1 MDGNM
6 IRNIG
11 IIAHVD
17 HGKTTLVDAMLRQ
30 SGIFRENEQVVERVM
45 DRNELERERG
55 ITIFS
60 KNASIYFN
68 DYKINIVDT
77 PGHADFGGE
86 VERILRMVDGVLLL
100 VDACDG
106 PMPQTRFVLKKSLE
120 LNLKPVVVINKIDR
134 AEARPDQVLNE
145 IFDLFV
151 HLGANDNQLD
161 FPVVYT
167 SAKQG
172 IAMLDA
178 KEKGKDILPLFETVV
193 KHVPPPPGDAQLP
206 FQMLVTTIDYNNYL
220 GRIAIGKIA
229 NGTIKA
235 GNQIALVRKD
245 GTTEFAKILKLLGY
259 LGLKQIEINDASYG
273 DIIAI
278 AGLKDVDIGDTI
290 ADVSNPV
297 ALPYT
302 KIDEPTLSI
311 NLMVNT
317 SPFAGQD
324 GKFVTSRQI
333 RERLFKELK
342 SNVSLRI
349 EELEGGDAFKVCGR
363 GELHLGILIET
374 MRREGY
380 EFQVSKPEVILK
392 DENGVIMEPVE
403 MAIIDVEEAYVGKI
417 IEKLG
422 TRKGDMKNMN
432 PLDSGVTRL
441 EYIVPARGL
450 MGLRSE
456 LLTDTKGTGIMHHS
470 FHGYAPY
477 RGEISYRQNGVLIAM
492 ENGVSTTY
500 ALNNLQERSK
510 LFIDAAIPVYE
521 GMIIGENSREGD
533 LVVNPCKEK
542 KLTNV
547 RAAGADDTIK
557 LTPPIKM
564 SLEQALEYIE
574 SDELVEITPSNIRL
588 RKKHLS
594 ANERKRK
601 ERGSLQ
607 VA

>member
-259 LGLKQIEINDASYG
+259 LGLKQVEINDASYG

>member
-1 MDGNM
+1 MNGNM

-60 KNASIYFN
+60 KNASIYYT

-245 GTTEFAKILKLLGY
+245 GTTESAKILKLLGY
-259 LGLKQIEINDASYG
+259 QGLKQVEINDAAYG

-290 ADVSNPV
+290 SDISNPV

-392 DENGVIMEPVE
+392 DENGVIMEPME
-403 MAIIDVEEAYVGKI
+403 MLIIDVEEAYVGKI

>member
-1 MDGNM
+1 MHVNK

-30 SGIFRENEQVVERVM
+30 SGVFRENEQVIERVM
-45 DRNELERERG
+45 DSNELERERG

-60 KNASIYFN
+60 KNASIFYKDF
-68 DYKINIVDT
+68 KINIVDT

-120 LNLKPVVVINKIDR
+120 LDLKPVVVINKIDR
-134 AEARPDQVLNE
+134 SEARPEQVLNG

-151 HLGANDNQLD
+151 NLDANDDQLD

-167 SAKQG
+167 SAKHG
-172 IAMLDA
+172 IAMLNMED
-178 KEKGKDILPLFETVV
+178 KGRDIKPLFETIIRY
-193 KHVPPPPGDAQLP
+193 VPPPPGDGKSP

-229 NGTIKA
+229 SGVVRT
-235 GNQIALVRKD
+235 GDQIILVRKD
-245 GTTEFAKILKLLGY
+245 GSVESGKILKLLGY
-259 LGLKQIEINDASYG
+259 HGLKQIE
-273 DIIAI
+273 
-278 AGLKDVDIGDTI
+278 
-290 ADVSNPV
+290 
-297 ALPYT
+297 
-302 KIDEPTLSI
+302 IDEPTLSI

-324 GKFVTSRQI
+324 GKFVTSRQL
-333 RERLFKELK
+333 RERLLKELK
-342 SNVSLRI
+342 SNVSLKI
-349 EELEGGDAFKVCGR
+349 EEMEGGDTFKICGR

-392 DENGVIMEPVE
+392 KENGIVMEPVE
-403 MAIIDVEEAYVGKI
+403 WLIIDVEEDHLGKI

-422 TRKGDMKNMN
+422 QRRGEMKNMI
-432 PLDSGVTRL
+432 PLGRGVKRL
-441 EYIVPARGL
+441 EYTVPARGL
-450 MGLRSE
+450 LGFRSE
-456 LLTDTKGTGIMHHS
+456 LMTETKGTAIMHHS

-477 RGEISYRQNGVLIAM
+477 RGEISYRVNGVLIAM
-492 ENGVSTTY
+492 ENGISTTY
-500 ALNNLQERSK
+500 ALNNLQERGK
-510 LFIDAAIPVYE
+510 LFIDSATDVYE
-521 GMIIGENSREGD
+521 GMIIGENAREGD
-533 LVVNPCKEK
+533 MVVNPCKGK

-547 RAAGADDTIK
+547 RAAGSDDTIK
-557 LTPPIKM
+557 ITPPVKM

-574 SDELVEITPSNIRL
+574 EDELVEITPKNIRL
-588 RKKHLS
+588 RKKYLS
-594 ANERKRK
+594 ASERKRK
-601 ERGSLQ
+601 ER

>member
-1 MDGNM
+1 
-6 IRNIG
+6 
-11 IIAHVD
+11 
-17 HGKTTLVDAMLRQ
+17 MLRQ
-30 SGIFRENEQVVERVM
+30 SGVFRDNEHIVDRVM
-45 DRNELERERG
+45 DRNDLERERG

-60 KNASIYFN
+60 KNASIFYR

-134 AEARPDQVLNE
+134 TEARPDYVLNE

-161 FPVVYT
+161 FPVVYA

-172 IAMLDA
+172 MAKLDV
-178 KEKGKDILPLFETVV
+178 KDEGKDIQPLFETVV
-193 KHVPPPPGDAQLP
+193 KHVPPPPGDLKLP

-229 NGTIKA
+229 NGIVKT
-235 GNQIALVRKD
+235 GEQIALVRKS
-245 GTTEFAKILKLLGY
+245 GATESIKILKLLGY
-259 LGLKQIEINDASYG
+259 QGLKQMEIEESVCG
-273 DIIAI
+273 DIVAV
-278 AGLKDVDIGDTI
+278 AGLKDVDIGDTLS
-290 ADVSNPV
+290 DVSCPV

-333 RERLFKELK
+333 RERLVKELK

-349 EELEGGDAFKVCGR
+349 EEMEGGDAFKLCGR

-392 DENGVIMEPVE
+392 EENGTVMEPVE
-403 MAIIDVEEAYVGKI
+403 MLIIDVEEVYVGKI

-422 TRKGDMKNMN
+422 TRKGNMKNML
-432 PLDSGVTRL
+432 PLDTGVTRL

-456 LLTDTKGTGIMHHS
+456 LLTETKGTGIMHHS

-477 RGEISYRQNGVLIAM
+477 HGEISYRQNGVLIAM

-510 LFIDAAIPVYE
+510 LFIEPAIPVYE
-521 GMIIGENSREGD
+521 GMIVGENSREGD
-533 LVVNPCKEK
+533 MVVNPCKEK

-557 LTPPIKM
+557 LTPPVKM

-574 SDELVEITPSNIRL
+574 EDELVEITPENIRL

-594 ANERKRK
+594 ASERKRK
-601 ERGSLQ
+601 ERGTLQ

>member
-1 MDGNM
+1 MNKIM

-30 SGIFRENEQVVERVM
+30 SGIFRENEQVIERVM

-60 KNASIYFN
+60 KNASIPYKG
-68 DYKINIVDT
+68 YKINIVDT

-134 AEARPDQVLNE
+134 SEARPDQVLNE

-151 HLGANDNQLD
+151 NLGANDNQLD
-161 FPVVYT
+161 FPVIYT

-172 IAMLDA
+172 IAMLDIG
-178 KEKGKDILPLFETVV
+178 KKGKDIIPLFETVIE
-193 KHVPPPPGDAQLP
+193 HIPPPHGDIKLP

-220 GRIAIGKIA
+220 GRIAIGKVA
-229 NGTIKA
+229 NGILKI
-235 GNQIALVRKD
+235 GDPIILVRKD
-245 GTTEFAKILKLLGY
+245 GTTESAKILKLLGY
-259 LGLKQIEINDASYG
+259 QGLKQVEISEAVYG
-273 DIIAI
+273 DIVAI
-278 AGLKDVDIGDTI
+278 SGLKDVDIGDTI
-290 ADVSNPV
+290 SDISYPV
-297 ALPYT
+297 ALSYT

-311 NLMVNT
+311 NFTVNT

-324 GKFVTSRQI
+324 GKFVTSRQL

-342 SNVSLRI
+342 SNVSLRV
-349 EELEGGDAFKVCGR
+349 EEMEGGDTFKVCGR

-380 EFQVSKPEVILK
+380 EFQVAKPEVIFK
-392 DENGVIMEPVE
+392 EENGAVMEPME
-403 MAIIDVEEAYVGKI
+403 WLIIDTEEVYAGKI

-422 TRKGDMKNMN
+422 QRKGEMKNMS
-432 PLDSGVTRL
+432 PLDSGVTRI
-441 EYIVPARGL
+441 EYIIPARGL
-450 MGLRSE
+450 MGFRSE

-477 RGEISYRQNGVLIAM
+477 RGEIAYRLNGVLIAM
-492 ENGVSTTY
+492 ENGTSTTY
-500 ALNNLQERSK
+500 ALNNLQERGR
-510 LFIDAAIPVYE
+510 LFIDAGTPVYT
-521 GMIIGENSREGD
+521 GMIIGENAREGD
-533 LVVNPCKEK
+533 MVVNPCKGK

-547 RAAGADDTIK
+547 RAAGSDDTIK
-557 LTPPIKM
+557 LTPPFKM
-564 SLEQALEYIE
+564 SMEQALEYIE
-574 SDELVEITPSNIRL
+574 EDELVEITPKNIRL
-588 RKKHLS
+588 RKKYLS
-594 ANERKRK
+594 SSERKRK
-601 ERGSLQ
+601 ERKSLQ

>member
-1 MDGNM
+1 MNAGR

-30 SGIFRENEQVVERVM
+30 SGVFRENENVIERVM
-45 DRNELERERG
+45 DCNDLERERG

-60 KNASIYFN
+60 KNASLFYR

-134 AEARPDQVLNE
+134 AEARPEHVLNE
-145 IFDLFV
+145 IFDLFIQ
-151 HLGANDNQLD
+151 LNANDEQLD

-172 IAMLDA
+172 TAMLDI
-178 KEKGKDILPLFETVV
+178 KEGGRDIQPLFETII
-193 KHVPPPPGDAQLP
+193 KYTPPPSGDAQLP

-229 NGTIKA
+229 NGKVKRGEQITI
-235 GNQIALVRKD
+235 VRKD
-245 GTTEFAKILKLLGY
+245 GTVESARILKLLGY
-259 LGLKQIEINDASYG
+259 RGLKQVEIDEAIHG
-273 DIIAI
+273 DITAI
-278 AGLKDVDIGDTI
+278 AGLKDIDIGDTI
-290 ADVSNPV
+290 TDISYPA

-302 KIDEPTLSI
+302 KIDEPTISI
-311 NLMVNT
+311 NLLVNT
-317 SPFAGQD
+317 SPFAGKD
-324 GKFVTSRQI
+324 GRYVTSRQL
-333 RERLFKELK
+333 RERLLKELK
-342 SNVSLRI
+342 GNVSLRM
-349 EELEGGDAFKVCGR
+349 EETEGGDTFKLCGR

-392 DENGVIMEPVE
+392 EKDGVIMEPME
-403 MAIIDVEEAYVGKI
+403 WLIIDVEEGFAGKL

-422 TRKGDMKNMN
+422 QRKGEFKNMS
-432 PLDSGVTRL
+432 PLDNGIVRL
-441 EYIVPARGL
+441 EYIIPTRGL
-450 MGLRSE
+450 MGLRTE
-456 LLTDTKGTGIMHHS
+456 LMTETKGTGIMHHS
-470 FHGYAPY
+470 FHVYAPY
-477 RGEISYRQNGVLIAM
+477 RGEISYRLNGVLIAM
-492 ENGVSTTY
+492 ENGISTTY
-500 ALNNLQERSK
+500 ALNNLQERGR
-510 LFIDAAIPVYE
+510 LFIEPGTPLYE
-521 GMIIGENSREGD
+521 GMIIGENAKGSD
-533 LVVNPCKEK
+533 MIVNPCKEK

-547 RAAGADDTIK
+547 RAAGADETIH
-557 LTPPIKM
+557 LTPPFKM

-574 SDELVEITPSNIRL
+574 DDELVEITPKCIRL
-588 RKKHLS
+588 RKKFLS
-594 ANERKRK
+594 ASKRKRK
-601 ERGSLQ
+601 EREAIQ
-607 VA
+607 VK

>member
-1 MDGNM
+1 MHVNK

-30 SGIFRENEQVVERVM
+30 SGVFRENEQVIERVM
-45 DRNELERERG
+45 DSNELERERG

-60 KNASIYFN
+60 KNASIFYKDF
-68 DYKINIVDT
+68 KINIVDT

-120 LNLKPVVVINKIDR
+120 LDLKPVVVINKIDR
-134 AEARPDQVLNE
+134 SEARPEQVLNE

-151 HLGANDNQLD
+151 NLDASDDQLD

-167 SAKQG
+167 SAKHG
-172 IAMLDA
+172 IAMLNMED
-178 KEKGKDILPLFETVV
+178 KGRDIKPLFETIIRY
-193 KHVPPPPGDAQLP
+193 VPPPPGDGKSP

-229 NGTIKA
+229 SGVIRT
-235 GNQIALVRKD
+235 GDQIILVRKD
-245 GTTEFAKILKLLGY
+245 GSIESGKILKLLGY
-259 LGLKQIEINDASYG
+259 HGLKQIEIDETIYG
-273 DIIAI
+273 DIVAI

-290 ADVSNPV
+290 SDVSYPLP
-297 ALPYT
+297 LPYT

-324 GKFVTSRQI
+324 GKFVTSRQL
-333 RERLFKELK
+333 RERLLKELK
-342 SNVSLRI
+342 SNVSLKI
-349 EELEGGDAFKVCGR
+349 EEMEGGDTFKICGR

-392 DENGVIMEPVE
+392 KENGIVMEPVE
-403 MAIIDVEEAYVGKI
+403 WLIIDVEGDHLGKI

-422 TRKGDMKNMN
+422 QRRGEMKNMI
-432 PLDSGVTRL
+432 PLGRGVKRL
-441 EYIVPARGL
+441 EYTVPARGL
-450 MGLRSE
+450 IGFRSE
-456 LLTDTKGTGIMHHS
+456 LMTETKGTAIMHHS

-477 RGEISYRQNGVLIAM
+477 RGEISYRVNGVLIAM
-492 ENGVSTTY
+492 ENGISTTY
-500 ALNNLQERSK
+500 ALNNLQERGK
-510 LFIDAAIPVYE
+510 LFIDSATDVYE
-521 GMIIGENSREGD
+521 GMIIGENAREGD
-533 LVVNPCKEK
+533 MVVNPCKGK

-547 RAAGADDTIK
+547 RAAGSDDTIK
-557 LTPPIKM
+557 ITPPLKM

-574 SDELVEITPSNIRL
+574 EDELVEITPQNIRL
-588 RKKHLS
+588 RKKYLS
-594 ANERKRK
+594 ASERKRK
-601 ERGSLQ
+601 ER

>member
-1 MDGNM
+1 MNGNM

-30 SGIFRENEQVVERVM
+30 SGIFRENEQVIERIM

-60 KNASIYFN
+60 KNASIYYN

-134 AEARPDQVLNE
+134 AEARPDQVLNA

-193 KHVPPPPGDAQLP
+193 KHVPPPPGDIQLP

-229 NGTIKA
+229 NGSVKA

-245 GTTEFAKILKLLGY
+245 GTTESAKILKLLGY
-259 LGLKQIEINDASYG
+259 QGLKQVEINDAAYG

-290 ADVSNPV
+290 SDISSPV

-324 GKFVTSRQI
+324 GKFVTSTTWPYKKPDENFEKI
-333 RERLFKELK
+333 LHEERGMPEWEKMNYEFDLMIDSPSEDDARKWLSAGAE
-342 SNVSLRI
+342 RI
-349 EELEGGDAFKVCGR
+349 V
-363 GELHLGILIET
+363 LHLES
-374 MRREGY
+374 
-380 EFQVSKPEVILK
+380 SKDLDPVITVL
-392 DENGVIMEPVE
+392 
-403 MAIIDVEEAYVGKI
+403 
-417 IEKLG
+417 
-422 TRKGDMKNMN
+422 
-432 PLDSGVTRL
+432 SG
-441 EYIVPARGL
+441 
-450 MGLRSE
+450 
-456 LLTDTKGTGIMHHS
+456 
-470 FHGYAPY
+470 
-477 RGEISYRQNGVLIAM
+477 
-492 ENGVSTTY
+492 
-500 ALNNLQERSK
+500 
-510 LFIDAAIPVYE
+510 
-521 GMIIGENSREGD
+521 
-533 LVVNPCKEK
+533 
-542 KLTNV
+542 
-547 RAAGADDTIK
+547 
-557 LTPPIKM
+557 
-564 SLEQALEYIE
+564 
-574 SDELVEITPSNIRL
+574 LVEIGVAINVKTDIKELSKYADRIQFIQCMGIRKIGYQGQNFDPDVVNKVTEVKAMFPNL
-588 RKKHLS
+588 KK
-594 ANERKRK
+594 
-601 ERGSLQ
+601 
-607 VA
+607 

>member
-1 MDGNM
+1 MDGNR

-30 SGIFRENEQVVERVM
+30 SGVFRENEQIVDRVM

-60 KNASIYFN
+60 KNASIFYR

-172 IAMLDA
+172 MAKLDV
-178 KEKGKDILPLFETVV
+178 KEEGKDIQPLFETVV
-193 KHVPPPPGDAQLP
+193 RHVPPPPGDLKLP

-229 NGTIKA
+229 NGMVKT
-235 GNQIALVRKD
+235 GNQIALVRKS
-245 GTTEFAKILKLLGY
+245 GATESIKILKLLGY
-259 LGLKQIEINDASYG
+259 QGLKQTEIEESVCG
-273 DIIAI
+273 DIVAV
-278 AGLKDVDIGDTI
+278 AGLKDVDIGDTLS
-290 ADVSNPV
+290 DVSCPV

-302 KIDEPTLSI
+302 KIDEPTLSV
-311 NLMVNT
+311 NLIVNT

-324 GKFVTSRQI
+324 GKFVTSRQL
-333 RERLFKELK
+333 RDRLFRELK

-349 EELEGGDAFKVCGR
+349 EEMEGGESFKVCGR

-392 DENGVIMEPVE
+392 EENGSVMEPVE
-403 MAIIDVEEAYVGKI
+403 LLIIDVEEAYVGKI

-422 TRKGDMKNMN
+422 TRKGDMKNMV

-441 EYIVPARGL
+441 EYIIPARGL

-456 LLTDTKGTGIMHHS
+456 ILTDTKGTGIMHHS
-470 FHGYAPY
+470 FHGYSHY

-510 LFIDAAIPVYE
+510 LFIEAATPVYE

-533 LVVNPCKEK
+533 MVVNPCKEK

-547 RAAGADDTIK
+547 RAAGSIK
-557 LTPPIKM
+557 LTPPVKM

-574 SDELVEITPSNIRL
+574 DDELVEITPENIRL

-594 ANERKRK
+594 ASERKRK
-601 ERGSLQ
+601 ERGTLQ